1 MLNTYKRLALVN
13 TVSLFIL
20 FILDLSSLCFAS
32 GTTSAEFLKIG
43 IGARASSMGSSF
55 CALADDATAIYYNPA
70 GLAQLK
76 KTELYLMHN
85 QWFQD
90 INQEYLVLAFPR
102 QNSSFALSVNYLSI
116 GEIEKRSSPTSK
128 PEDTFTSSDGA
139 LTLSYAKAFSE
150 DLFIGINFKGIRQV
164 IYNFEGI
171 GYGIDLGL
179 LYTFPRINL
188 ALVIQNIG
196 TGIKFKEKTFPLP
209 LTYKVGIAIKVLKN
223 TILTL
228 EGKKEKD
235 ADISYHL
242 GVESYLFNLLALRA
256 GYNSKIAQTEL
267 GEFSSLFK
275 GLTVGLGL
283 KINNLQLDY
292 AYIPYG
298 DLGDTQRISLGIK
311 F

>member
-1 MLNTYKRLALVN
+1 MQNIYKRLALVS
-13 TVSLFIL
+13 TVSLFL
-20 FILDLSSLCFAS
+20 FFILGLSSLCFAA

-43 IGARASSMGSSF
+43 VGARASSMGSSF

-76 KTELYLMHN
+76 KDELYLMHN
-85 QWFQD
+85 QWFQG

-102 QNSSFALSVNYLSI
+102 QNSSFAFSVNYLSMT
-116 GEIEKRSSPTSK
+116 EIEKRSSATSK

-139 LTLSYAKAFSE
+139 LTLSYAKAFNENLS
-150 DLFIGINFKGIRQV
+150 IGINLKGIREV
-164 IYNFEGI
+164 IYNLEAT
-171 GYGIDLGL
+171 GYAIDLGL

-196 TGIKFKEKTFPLP
+196 TEIKFKEKAFPLP

-223 TILTL
+223 IILTL

-235 ADISYHL
+235 ADISYHF

-267 GEFSSLFK
+267 GEFSSLSK
-275 GLTVGLGL
+275 R
-283 KINNLQLDY
+283 INCRVR
-292 AYIPYG
+292 
-298 DLGDTQRISLGIK
+298 TQDK
-311 F
+311 